1 MRKFLAVPF
10 EALQVLGMAFFFAIA
25 LLLTYLTAP
34 DWLAKIAP
42 KMSHET
48 AGQHFHEV
56 AGLIGRNGLWIAGA
70 ALLGGIVA
78 PYARADGKK
87 TLAWIRVTCAAAAI
101 IIVFLCWGRGETTPK
116 SMEADAESGRHAA
129 DTIAWRSDKKPTPWN
144 GLLLATGLNL
154 FLGAF
159 QISGGAGKKPK
170 GGGGGDGGGGK

>member
-34 DWLAKIAP
+34 DWLAKVAP
-42 KMSHET
+42 KMSHES
-48 AGQHFHEV
+48 AGEHFRDV
-56 AGLIGRNGLWIAGA
+56 AGLIGRNGLWIAAA
-70 ALLGGIVA
+70 ALLGGIIA

-87 TLAWIRVTCAAAAI
+87 TLAWIRVTCAAASI
-101 IIVFLCWGRGETTPK
+101 VIVFLVWGTSGAAPK
-116 SMEADAESGRHAA
+116 ALDGDAEGGRRAS
-129 DTIAWRSDKKPTPWN
+129 DTLAWRSDKKPTPWN

-159 QISGGAGKKPK
+159 QITGGAGKKPK
-170 GGGGGDGGGGK
+170 PKGGGDDK